1 MVIFCWHRPDFKD
14 RTGSYVSAYDI
25 YALKNGV
32 EKLWKY
38 IDSSEI
44 EIEYSLE
51 E

>member
-1 MVIFCWHRPDFKD
+1 MID
-14 RTGSYVSAYDI
+14 
-25 YALKNGV
+25 ALKNGV

-51 E
+51 EQCTNE